1 MKAYVSF
8 REANSIRKLSIYG
21 DNEDILIVADAL
33 AKNPHVVL
41 TQLELVESKPKKAED
56 IGDF

>member
-8 REANSIRKLSIYG
+8 KNSNSIHKVSIYG
-21 DNEDILIVADAL
+21 DNDDIIVVTDSL
-33 AKNPHVVL
+33 AKCPNVVL
-41 TQLELVESKPKKAED
+41 TQLELVDSKPKKAED